1 MPIRRILTCATAAA
15 VMLAPAAT
23 TQAHAATPRSGNPL
37 AALADVAAQRV
48 LISDQVAAA
57 KFPDQAIDAPAREQ
71 EELDAARKSAIEM
84 GLDPDATVQFF
95 RDQIAA
101 SKVVQHGL
109 FAYWR
114 ANPAAAPTSKPDL
127 GQIRVALDK
136 ITTELLT
143 DLQQT
148 QRIRQAP
155 ACGALRTTAELKVA
169 ADHHLDPLHFIALLR
184 AMPSVC
190 E

>member
-15 VMLAPAAT
+15 ALLIPAAT
-23 TQAHAATPRSGNPL
+23 AQAHASTPNPL
-37 AALADVAAQRV
+37 VELTDVAAQRV

-57 KFPDQAIDAPAREQ
+57 KFPDQPIDAPAREQ
-71 EELDAARKSAIEM
+71 EELDAARKSAIEL
-84 GLDPDATVQFF
+84 GLDPDATVAFF

-127 GQIRVALDK
+127 GQIRVKLDRM
-136 ITTELLT
+136 TTELLT

-148 QRIRQAP
+148 KQLRQSP
-155 ACGALRTTAELKVA
+155 ACGPLRTTAELHVA
-169 ADHHLDPLHFIALLR
+169 ADRHLDPLHFIALLR
-184 AMPSVC
+184 AMPSAC

>member
-1 MPIRRILTCATAAA
+1 MRILACAAVAAA
-15 VMLAPAAT
+15 LLVPA
-23 TQAHAATPRSGNPL
+23 TQAHASTPRTANPL
-37 AALADVAAQRV
+37 VDLTDVAAQRV

-57 KFPDQAIDAPAREQ
+57 KFPDQPIDAPAREQ
-71 EELDAARKSAIEM
+71 EELDAVRTSAVGL
-84 GLDPDATVQFF
+84 GLDPDATVAFF

-114 ANPAAAPTSKPDL
+114 ANPDQAPTSKPDL
-127 GQIRVALDK
+127 GKIRIELDRM
-136 ITTELLT
+136 TTELLA

-148 QRIRQAP
+148 KAIRQSP
-155 ACGALRTTAELKVA
+155 ACGPLRTTAELKVTA
-169 ADHHLDPLHFIALLR
+169 QRHLDPLHFIALLR
-184 AMPSVC
+184 AMPSAC